1 MNERQR
7 LIHDDNGLSD
17 VPTHFFKRE
26 VVMKTKAILMGLAVG
41 FTFMAGSLSAQESY
55 VLTVHELNK
64 GLQNAPTLQQKGFF
78 LIDVRTPEEHDAGFI
93 PGTDRN
99 IDYRDVAQRHKEIG
113 ANPDSH
119 IVVYCKSGHRSNVA
133 AHTLADL
140 GYHYVYNLAGSMDA
154 WNEAGYPVEFPGR

>member
-1 MNERQR
+1 MSSWIPAVTGMTTR
-7 LIHDDNGLSD
+7 
-17 VPTHFFKRE
+17 HFFDRE
-26 VVMKTKAILMGLAVG
+26 VVMKTKAILMNFAVLVV
-41 FTFMAGSLSAQESY
+41 FLAGSVSAQESY

-64 GLQNAPTLQQKGFF
+64 GLQNAPTLQQKEFF

-99 IDYRDVAQRHKEIG
+99 IDYRNIAQRHKEIG
-113 ANPDSH
+113 AKPDSH

-133 AHTLADL
+133 AHTLTGL

-154 WNEAGYPVEFPGR
+154 WNEAGYPVEFPRR